1 MAEKKISVFGDKL
14 RGMQDTVN
22 QAMADYKPGGV
33 RVPDGI
39 YTGRESAEMREAKSS
54 GNLMISR
61 QFTIVDGEFKGLN
74 VWDNLVFQ
82 GNPIGIQ
89 IARRWMEQHGY
100 AWPEEDLA
108 EVETIVNEINEAG
121 ALVKFKVK
129 SSANKND
136 PDRPWINVDVL
147 EILEGG
153 VEAQAEAEAGAAD
166 EEQVPGGPS
175 DDDLIAFC
183 AAQGVADVEEG
194 MERADILTKM
204 AEYTYAEAELTAE
217 EIALLEAVELQ
228 DYIAK
233 AAPPP
238 PPKAAPAAAKKA
250 PMAAQAKPV
259 QRTTATHFG
268 KSGAKGKR

>member
-1 MAEKKISVFGDKL
+1 
-14 RGMQDTVN
+14 MQDTVT
-22 QAMADYKPGGV
+22 QAMSDYKPGGV

-54 GNLMISR
+54 GNLMIAR

-82 GNPIGIQ
+82 DNPVGIQ

-108 EVETIVNEINEAG
+108 EVEAIVNEINEAG
-121 ALVKFKVK
+121 ALVKFKAK
-129 SSANKND
+129 STPNKND
-136 PDRPWINVDVL
+136 PDRPRINVDVL

-153 VEAQAEAEAGAAD
+153 VEAQANAETGAEAAD

-183 AAQGVADVEEG
+183 ASQGVADVEEG
-194 MERADILTKM
+194 MERADILAKM
-204 AEYTYAEAELTAE
+204 SEYTYTEAELTAE

-250 PMAAQAKPV
+250 PMAAQARPV

-268 KSGAKGKR
+268 KTGVKGKR